1 MQSLTTAAFQHLSR
15 DELKK
20 RFDAKMAE
28 VKHATS
34 QKRKAEDQ
42 GDDADDGETHA
53 SRRAL
58 RKKEKEERKPLKKQE
73 KQNARSDADKIKVDK
88 QPAHS
93 LPTESPSKS
102 EGVVFS
108 KFDFVKAERE
118 DQKAKK
124 LTRVQLLEKAERDAQ
139 KLAELKVKNPNKAEE
154 VMQQKSWEKAI
165 VKEEGG

>member
-1 MQSLTTAAFQHLSR
+1 M
-15 DELKK
+15 
-20 RFDAKMAE
+20 
-28 VKHATS
+28 KHATS
-34 QKRKAEDQ
+34 LKRKAEDQ
-42 GDDADDGETHA
+42 GDNHEGETHA
-53 SRRAL
+53 SKRAL
-58 RKKEKEERKPLKKQE
+58 RKKEKEERKQLKQQE
-73 KQNARSDADKIKVDK
+73 RLAAKSDAEKIKVDK
-88 QPAHS
+88 PAHS

-139 KLAELKVKNPNKAEE
+139 KLAELKVKNPSKAEE

-165 VKEEGG
+165 VKAEGGKVYDDPKLLKNAIKTQKHKKEKSRKEW